1 MRLNR
6 ANNAEGESVPISSR
20 PERVSDYP
28 RPPQLDWSDEHI
40 RVIALGELL
49 IETSKSIRILETF
62 HPPTYYF
69 PPDVV
74 NQALLQPSMGRST
87 FCEWKGVA
95 NYFDISAADQ
105 RLERS
110 IWCYPRPT
118 ERFAELAGW
127 FALYPGRMDGCWVDE
142 EPVKP
147 QAGGFYG
154 GWITS
159 RVQGPFKGDPDH
171 PELI

>member
-1 MRLNR
+1 M
-6 ANNAEGESVPISSR
+6 
-20 PERVSDYP
+20 PELVSQYP
-28 RPPQLDWSDEHI
+28 RPPKLEFSDESI
-40 RVIALGELL
+40 RVIALGEVL
-49 IETSKSIRILETF
+49 IETSRSIRILETF

-69 PPDVV
+69 PPEVV
-74 NQALLQPSMGRST
+74 NHDLLKPSTGRTT

-95 NYFDISAADQ
+95 SYFDIHHDNR

-110 IWCYPRPT
+110 IWCYPSPSA
-118 ERFAELAGW
+118 RFAELAGW
-127 FALYPGRMDGCWVDE
+127 FALYPGRMDGCWVNDE
-142 EPVKP
+142 SVTP

-159 RVQGPFKGDPDH
+159 RVQGPFKGDPNH

>member
-1 MRLNR
+1 M
-6 ANNAEGESVPISSR
+6 
-20 PERVSDYP
+20 PELVSQYP
-28 RPPQLDWSDEHI
+28 RPPKLELSDERI
-40 RVIALGELL
+40 RVVALGKLL
-49 IETSKSIRILETF
+49 IDTTKSIRILETF

-69 PPDVV
+69 PPEAV
-74 NQALLQPSMGRST
+74 NQDLLTASTGRAT

-95 NYFDISAADQ
+95 SYFDILTPES
-105 RLERS
+105 RIGRS
-110 IWCYPRPT
+110 IWCYPSPT
-118 ERFAELAGW
+118 PRFAEIAGW
-127 FALYPGRMDGCWVDE
+127 FALYPEQMDGCWVNDE
-142 EPVKP
+142 AVKP